1 MTICIAFLR
10 GINVGGKNKIKMTE
24 LKEMFEEIGLVGVET
39 YIQSGNIIFES
50 DEAEDKLQEK
60 IETGLQNK
68 FGFPI
73 SVVLRTA
80 AELKMLIN
88 GCLFTRIEV
97 NEAEASNTEGESL
110 YVSLLSEAPSQE
122 KLQVLSKYKSESDE
136 YRIRNRDIY
145 LLFRHSVRNSRLA
158 NNVQKLDQHATVR
171 NWKTINKIQSLVDA
185 RLDS

>member
-1 MTICIAFLR
+1 MTIFIAFLR

-24 LKEMFEEIGLVGVET
+24 LKEMFEAIGLVNAET

-50 DEAEDKLQEK
+50 DEKEEKLQEK
-60 IETGLQNK
+60 IETGIQNK

-88 GCLFTRIEV
+88 GCLFSETEV

-110 YVSLLSEAPSQE
+110 YVSLLPEAPLQE

-136 YRIRNRDIY
+136 YKIKNRDVY
-145 LLFRHSVRNSRLA
+145 LLFRHSVRNSKLA
-158 NNVQKLDQHATVR
+158 NNVQKLDVRATIR